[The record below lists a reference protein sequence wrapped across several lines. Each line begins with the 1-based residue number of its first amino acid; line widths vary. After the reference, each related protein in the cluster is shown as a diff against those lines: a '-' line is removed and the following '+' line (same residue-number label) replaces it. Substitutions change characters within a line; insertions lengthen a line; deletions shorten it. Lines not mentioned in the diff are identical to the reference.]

1 MNSSVSGFG
10 FLAGYIVMVGV
21 ASFLEKFSMKQL
33 NPYQVNFLMAIGMA
47 VTAVP
52 ALWIKQGSLTVPTKT
67 LPLGAPIGLLMALGS
82 ICFVLSLSKLPV
94 GMASAISTSYVL
106 LVLFLSW
113 FFLNETMSWMKIA
126 GTVLTLRGF
135 AHMGASV
142 RKVRLTFHLMH
153 TGETKTCDE

>member
-1 MNSSVSGFG
+1 MTLSVSGFG
-10 FLAGYIVMVGV
+10 FLAGYVVMVGV
-21 ASFLEKFSMKQL
+21 ATFLEKFSMRQL

-52 ALWIKQGSLTVPTKT
+52 ALWIKQGTLTVPTKT

-94 GMASAISTSYVL
+94 GVASAISTSYVL

-113 FFLNETMSWMKIA
+113 LFLNETMSWIKIA
-126 GTVLTLRGF
+126 GTVLTLGGV
-135 AHMGASV
+135 ALLSWEQ
-142 RKVRLTFHLMH
+142 T
-153 TGETKTCDE
+153 